1 MLAGFCVVAGLVWLA
16 IETAKYQQPVVVID
30 NQRLAP
36 PKQPHPKATSDLNA
50 QPQKAEPLLQP
61 DPAERDPLEDESPH
75 VGGIGKSDTG
85 NDDNQAIRAS
95 AIPSLSTGNIKPNEE
110 DMITTA
116 LKAPPGTVATGVR
129 APPGTVLYSVG
140 DITSQYDDNEIK
152 AESIFRDKPAV
163 VWGTVADISTG
174 IISGATVSL
183 SGGFGDS
190 TGFDCVVQKEQMA
203 AFEAIHKGSLVLLMG
218 QGGQKI
224 MGTVFFHDCAL
235 MQIVP
240 QGQDWAVALRYL
252 SRKSQL
258 QNKPNNPQQ

>member
-16 IETAKYQQPVVVID
+16 IETAKYRQPVVVID
-30 NQRLAP
+30 NQRLVP
-36 PKQPHPKATSDLNA
+36 PKQHPKATSDLNA
-50 QPQKAEPLLQP
+50 QPQKAEPLPRP
-61 DPAERDPLEDESPH
+61 DPAERDPLGDESPH
-75 VGGIGKSDTG
+75 ASGIGKDDTG

-95 AIPSLSTGNIKPNEE
+95 AIPSLSTGNIKPNEGG
-110 DMITTA
+110 IISTG
-116 LKAPPGTVATGVR
+116 LK

-183 SGGFGDS
+183 SSGWGS
-190 TGFDCVVQKEQMA
+190 PGFDCVVQKEQMA

-235 MQIVP
+235 MQTVP